1 MMKTLFRYFTDS
13 FSLSENPINNYV
25 LMAIVGFMSCIAAYL
40 SVGKLYQIDFIDG
53 SAAGR
58 FLHWTI
64 RAIVFAVICELAAT
78 LMRVYDW
85 FRGLQLMDSWLFKL

>member
-1 MMKTLFRYFTDS
+1 MKILFKYFTNS

-25 LMAIVGFMSCIAAYL
+25 LMAIVGVMSYIAAYL
-40 SVGKLYQIDFIDG
+40 LVGKLYQADCIDG
-53 SAAGR
+53 RGVGR

-78 LMRVYDW
+78 LMRIYDW
-85 FRGLQLMDSWLFKL
+85 ISGLQLMDSWLFKL